1 MKNLLRD
8 LTDFSNDS
16 LGIKACIVF
25 IIFLSILIFIT
36 SLLGINGGRGGNPQ
50 ESYQEEYKDY

>member
-1 MKNLLRD
+1 MNWLKD

-25 IIFLSILIFIT
+25 VVLLSIFIFVA
-36 SLLGINGGRGGNPQ
+36 SLLGIDGGHGGNPQ
-50 ESYQEEYKDY
+50 ESYQEDYRDY